1 MFLKHNEH
9 FLYSTIMKK
18 TLLTILASATLFTA
32 CNKTETTDEKPQENT
47 TPQVTVPPSANTGT
61 EIGQTAPEIVMNSP
75 EGKSV
80 ALSSFRGKTV
90 VIDFWATWCPPCR
103 KSIPYVKETYEK
115 YKNNNVVFLGVSLDK
130 AEGLDGW
137 KEYIKENGMDW
148 VQVADGKF
156 WDNAAAVAYGIES
169 IPSIWVLDRE
179 GKIVGKN
186 LFHDELE
193 ATITKAIQQ

>member
-1 MFLKHNEH
+1 MR
-9 FLYSTIMKK
+9 S
-18 TLLTILASATLFTA
+18 TLLSALLILTSLIA
-32 CNKTETTDEKPQENT
+32 CTETDNGNEKPTVSPTKITEQS
-47 TPQVTVPPSANTGT
+47 VTTGT
-61 EIGQTAPEIVMNSP
+61 EVGAVAPNFTMNDQF
-75 EGKSV
+75 GKPV
-80 ALSSFRGKTV
+80 NLNQFKGKTV

-103 KSIPYVKETYEK
+103 KSIPFVKESYNK

-137 KEYIKENGMDW
+137 KEYIRDNGMDW

-156 WDNAAAVAYGIES
+156 WDNKAAALFGIES
-169 IPSIWVLDRE
+169 IPSLWVLDRE

>member
-1 MFLKHNEH
+1 
-9 FLYSTIMKK
+9 MKSSL
-18 TLLTILASATLFTA
+18 LLTIFALTLLIS
-32 CNKTETTDEKPQENT
+32 CSESSSENEKPAVS
-47 TPQVTVPPSANTGT
+47 PVTVTKQSAGTGT
-61 EIGQTAPEIVMNSP
+61 DIGAIAPDFTMNDQLGNAVS
-75 EGKSV
+75 
-80 ALSSFRGKTV
+80 LSQFRGKTV

-103 KSIPYVKETYEK
+103 KSIPFIKESYEK

-156 WDNAAAVAYGIES
+156 WDNKAASLFGIES
-169 IPSIWVLDRE
+169 IPSLWVMDRE

-193 ATITKAIQQ
+193 SAITKALQQ